1 MNASS
6 HAELYIAG
14 TCCPSSIFIG
24 NVVFHASI
32 HVDLELNLLDRT
44 SKTRIILASVQ
55 VISIVLGIVNVLFW
69 PIYTEPFFRNFKL
82 ASGISKGQETKDPD
96 LDVVR
101 KPLRV

>member
-69 PIYTEPFFRNFKL
+69 SVDAKSFLCDFKL
-82 ASGISKGQETKDPD
+82 LSGIAE
-96 LDVVR
+96 
-101 KPLRV
+101 